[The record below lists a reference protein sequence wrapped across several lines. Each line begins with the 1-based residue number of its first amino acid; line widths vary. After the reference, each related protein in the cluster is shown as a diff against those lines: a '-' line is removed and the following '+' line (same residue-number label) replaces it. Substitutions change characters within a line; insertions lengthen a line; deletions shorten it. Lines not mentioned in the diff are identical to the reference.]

1 MEQKKIRALIT
12 YIEAGM
18 GHIVTADAIADA
30 LEAKYGDR
38 FEVIRD
44 YTLRDSE
51 KPVLPRYEKFL
62 VGQVKNYS
70 RFPGYCSLQ
79 MLFMHLGGSKN
90 NLRFVHNVVFHRAT
104 KATIEEFIK
113 KKPDCIV
120 STHFFQLF
128 AACEY
133 RNKYDPNC
141 KVILYCPDNTL
152 HGWWD
157 NRVDRIYTNN
167 SLATADARRYRF
179 PEESICEVFYPTREA
194 VSSASGTKKEYRGM
208 FGIPQDKFAVVIA
221 DGMYAKA
228 KARKVTMELLKSD
241 LPLTVCVIAGK
252 NEKLKAELD
261 AMKDKV
267 KPNITLIPMGFVKDA
282 PQLYAACDLFITK
295 AGPNAILDSVLMGT
309 PILTNYYATPI
320 EKQTMRLFV
329 KEKKCGY
336 HIKSMKKIRE
346 KVEALIADRSELDA
360 MKEHLA
366 FFDKTKNGAVEI
378 ADDMAAMYGIAV
390 KEEVSPV

>member
-1 MEQKKIRALIT
+1 MEQRKIRTFVT

-30 LEAKYGDR
+30 LEKRYGDR
-38 FEVIRD
+38 FDVVRS

-51 KPVLPRYEKFL
+51 NPVLPKYEKYL

-70 RFPGYCSLQ
+70 RFPGYCQLQ
-79 MLFMHLGGSKN
+79 MLFMHIIGSKN
-90 NLRFVHNVVFHRAT
+90 TLPFVHYTVFRRAT
-104 KATIEEFIK
+104 LATIEEYK
-113 KKPDCIV
+113 KQKPECIV
-120 STHFFQLF
+120 LTHYFLLF

-141 KVILYCPDNTL
+141 KVILYCPDNTV

-157 NRVDRIYTNN
+157 NRVERIYTNN
-167 SLATADARRYRF
+167 PLATADARRYRF
-179 PEESICEVFYPTREA
+179 KEDTIREVFYPTRDA
-194 VSSASGTKKEYRGM
+194 VASATGTKEEYRKM
-208 FGIPQDKFAVVIA
+208 FGIPEDKFTVVIA

-228 KARKVTMELLKSD
+228 KARKVTMELLESD

-252 NEKLKAELD
+252 NDKLKAELD
-261 AMKDKV
+261 ALKDKV
-267 KPNITLIPMGFVKDA
+267 KPNITLIPLGFVKDA
-282 PQLYAACDLFITK
+282 PQLYAAADLFITK
-295 AGPNAILDSVLMGT
+295 AGPNAILDSVMMGT
-309 PILTNYYATPI
+309 PILVDYYATPV
-320 EKQTMRLFV
+320 EKVTMRLFV

-336 HIKSMKKIRE
+336 YITNMKKIRE
-346 KVEALIADRSELDA
+346 KVESLVSDRTELIA

-378 ADDMAAMYGIAV
+378 ADDIAALYGV
-390 KEEVSPV
+390 KTEATV